1 MKVLDKFSDFPKKQ
15 YVVLTIGF
23 FDGVH
28 FGHQKILNRIVE
40 IAAAHNGVS
49 AVLTFWPHPRFVLN
63 KQPEDLKLLTTFS
76 EKEQLIADQ
85 HINYLVRIPF
95 TKEFSQFSSQ
105 KFIQEIL
112 VEGLGVN
119 KLVIGYDHHFG
130 HNREAGFEYLRD
142 NSFRFGFEVEGIPAQ
157 DIDNI
162 AVSSTKIR
170 SALTDG
176 NMKTSFD
183 YLGRPYSI
191 KGKVVAGRK
200 IGRKLGFPTANIE
213 VAEQYK
219 LIPADGIYAVMV
231 SVNSDSYKGMLY
243 IGPRPTLNGV
253 NRTIEVN
260 IFDFDE
266 DIYGR
271 EIAIDFIRQIRKDS
285 KFSDLNLLKE
295 QLIKDRQ
302 EALKML

>member
-1 MKVLDKFSDFPKKQ
+1 MKVLKRISDFPKEQ
-15 YVVLTIGF
+15 YIVLTTGF

-28 FGHQKILNRIVE
+28 FGHHKILNRIVE
-40 IAAAHNGVS
+40 LATAQNGIS
-49 AVLTFWPHPRFVLN
+49 AVLTFWPHPRFVVN
-63 KQPEDLKLLTTFS
+63 KQPEDLKLLTTLT
-76 EKEQLIADQ
+76 EKEELIADQ
-85 HINYLVRIPF
+85 HIDYLIRIPF
-95 TKEFSQFSSQ
+95 THEFSQYSSY

-130 HNREAGFEYLRD
+130 RNREGGFDYLRN
-142 NSFRFGFEVEGIPAQ
+142 NSFRFNFEVEEIPEQ

-170 SALTDG
+170 TALSEG
-176 NMKTSFD
+176 NIDTSFD

-191 KGKVVAGRK
+191 RGKVVAGLK

-219 LIPADGIYAVMV
+219 LIPADGIYAVLV
-231 SVNSDSYKGMLY
+231 SVNGNSYKGMIY
-243 IGPRPTLNGV
+243 IGPRPTLNGES
-253 NRTIEVN
+253 RTIEVN
-260 IFDFDE
+260 IFDFDK
-266 DIYGR
+266 DIYDR
-271 EIAIDFIRQIRKDS
+271 EITVNFIRQIRKDS